1 MALFSRLFGK
11 KDAAQTDAEPIEYKE
26 FLIYPQP
33 INEGGTY
40 RIAARIVG
48 QIDGEDKEH
57 LLIRADTIQSKDQ
70 AEEASIGKAK
80 QMIDEQGTGIFR

>member
-1 MALFSRLFGK
+1 MALFFRLFGK
-11 KDAAQTDAEPIEYKE
+11 KKAAPTDAEPIEYKE

-57 LLIRADTIQSKDQ
+57 LLVEPITYGQVLLGIQ
-70 AEEASIGKAK
+70 
-80 QMIDEQGTGIFR
+80 IFV

>member
-57 LLIRADTIQSKDQ
+57 LLIRADTIQSKDHWANAQ
-70 AEEASIGKAK
+70 TIHGSLIEGYAIPG
-80 QMIDEQGTGIFR
+80 